1 MARRRVISYA
11 ALLAVLGG
19 IGLLAAISAKGP
31 GTRGTWGPYEV
42 ESPAEPEVILRN
54 VVIREVWKEGA
65 QYRLSSEQA
74 TYLLLAGRLSATGV
88 TLELPGAAGEVVVR
102 APKASW
108 NMQNGQIFLP
118 EGGSAENGAGWSAA
132 VDTASLSLPERILT
146 ATGKA
151 RFSGPGLSVVG
162 DNLVW
167 RWREGKVGLDL
178 PKTRIESART
188 FRKRG

>member
-1 MARRRVISYA
+1 MTRRRVVSFA

-19 IGLLAAISAKGP
+19 IALLFAISVKGP
-31 GTRGTWGPYEV
+31 GQQGPGEP
-42 ESPAEPEVILRN
+42 SDAGSQAEPEVILRDM
-54 VVIREVWKEGA
+54 VMREVRKEGA

-74 TYLLLAGRLSATGV
+74 TYLLLAGKLSATGV
-88 TLELPGAAGEVVVR
+88 TLELPGTSGEVVVR

-108 NMQNGQIFLP
+108 DMQNRQIFLP

-132 VDTASLSLPERILT
+132 VAAANLSLPERILT
-146 ATGKA
+146 APGMA

-167 RWREGKVGLDL
+167 RWGEGKVALEL
-178 PKTRIESART
+178 PKTRLESVRT
-188 FRKRG
+188 FRRGG